1 MEKKKAAG
9 VKKKTGLDQ
18 QDKKILKALSHEV
31 SLWKDFRQSYEE
43 NKEQFSG
50 ITSWAQVKIEA
61 KKHPS
66 WFCHFKIS
74 SDKEEIDTR
83 RFVEEFVEFLT
94 KARTVNEIKEKFKI
108 SPKETEELLKCSP
121 PKYRFGVQKTEVGED
136 SFMLLPEVSSI
147 IKEKEKIWQFKKH
160 ESYPYIVISFPDNN
174 WKKINI
180 VPISDVFFGHAQ
192 HDGGMF
198 DEYVNWISRTPH
210 VFCFLNGNIFKKF
223 VKAEE
228 VNLNLAITELQNK
241 LGRIAHK
248 ILWAQPGTNEE
259 FMQKFNIDP
268 LQFVCG
274 EYNIPYFQEPVYV
287 DVMWKKHVFTFYCLH
302 GRSNAHTKG
311 GKINA
316 VSRSASFQEFVMFT
330 VMGHIKDK
338 VVNPIIKIERDP
350 IGFELKDKMQY
361 MVICPGFLKYFG
373 SEEAKKGYKPHTL
386 GTVSCRLYAN
396 GTYRTS
402 N

>member
-174 WKKINI
+174 LK
-180 VPISDVFFGHAQ
+180 
-192 HDGGMF
+192 
-198 DEYVNWISRTPH
+198 
-210 VFCFLNGNIFKKF
+210 
-223 VKAEE
+223 
-228 VNLNLAITELQNK
+228 LAITELQNK

>member
-94 KARTVNEIKEKFKI
+94 KARTVNDIKEKF
-108 SPKETEELLKCSP
+108 
-121 PKYRFGVQKTEVGED
+121 
-136 SFMLLPEVSSI
+136 
-147 IKEKEKIWQFKKH
+147 KIWQFKKH